1 MIVPVTKGC
10 FDPKEAPISYFST
23 LVFISF
29 LINFFMSFFDKKKAG
44 TSHIHS

>member
-1 MIVPVTKGC
+1 MIVAVTKGC
-10 FDPKEAPISYFST
+10 FDPKGAPISYFPI
-23 LVFISF
+23 LIFISF